1 MHRRIT
7 VRTTYTVVEEPS
19 ITLAELCEA
28 LADNRLSA
36 EKEDGFYVVSKR
48 DLTRYTRSNSPEKS
62 LLMLDPYLARRVMI
76 AG

>member
-1 MHRRIT
+1 MRNT
-7 VRTTYTVVEEPS
+7 VIYAEEQS

-48 DLTRYTRSNSPEKS
+48 DLTRYSRSRSPEKS
-62 LLMLDPYLARRVMI
+62 LLMLDPYLAKRVRD

>member
-1 MHRRIT
+1 M
-7 VRTTYTVVEEPS
+7 RTTYTVAAEPS

-36 EKEDGFYVVSKR
+36 EREDGYYVVTKR
-48 DLTRYTRSNSPEKS
+48 DLTRYTRASSPEKS
-62 LLMLDPYLARRVMI
+62 LLMLDPNLARRVML